1 MEEKE
6 VIEEV
11 KPKNDLEFKVNF
23 GKADRVRLV
32 YIGVSFLLMFASIY
46 KINFM
51 GYSDSVNVID
61 YAFSGLNFGTLYF
74 IVLVLAIA
82 VEVVVNLQDND
93 FVKKNKETLGLAV
106 PVSLFILTLIFIY
119 IGFDLR
125 SQVMGTGS
133 ISIFLFIGLLIHG
146 LYFTHIKFPEM
157 FNDVI
162 KQVKNIKK

>member
-51 GYSDSVNVID
+51 GIQIQ
-61 YAFSGLNFGTLYF
+61 L
-74 IVLVLAIA
+74 
-82 VEVVVNLQDND
+82 
-93 FVKKNKETLGLAV
+93 
-106 PVSLFILTLIFIY
+106 
-119 IGFDLR
+119 
-125 SQVMGTGS
+125 M
-133 ISIFLFIGLLIHG
+133 
-146 LYFTHIKFPEM
+146 
-157 FNDVI
+157 
-162 KQVKNIKK
+162 